1 MTVRKSSTFINVD
14 MMTLLIVNV
23 FLFFSKCCIR
33 KVVKRGRK
41 LMVGYSGEG
50 SEGNSSSSSST
61 EVAVVECKKRR
72 RRQSRVIGSDG
83 EVEKCLPGLENVVPL
98 KLSSDEESEDVAIM
112 SGPKTYLLRRTI
124 HDRDSDLSSST
135 KPDPN
140 KLIISTSP
148 RLPLLKKML
157 SQKSKRLLKD
167 GSVRSGDECDSGISL
182 DEFIA
187 GEEDSEVEEELE
199 GSEEEG
205 ENSDDAIE
213 EEDEGEVSINYM
225 ALTFQLQ
232 QNEDRRI
239 SGDVEMITFEKA
251 FPQYLQFLCLAL
263 DPRLEAGQQGKTN
276 GEKFMSRWPFDMH
289 KPNLKHLAAA
299 TNKVESDIQ
308 YRMKNIQSG
317 GWNASF
323 VNSIQS
329 YPTMEIKPYQKDT
342 GYDCSA
348 CHREKYGAHIL
359 CILSGPFY
367 DGASVWDSM
376 RWDRYLP
383 KGWDINGNAI
393 KCFQGDTSENVE
405 VEVGSTCS
413 DKVRTA

>member
-1 MTVRKSSTFINVD
+1 
-14 MMTLLIVNV
+14 
-23 FLFFSKCCIR
+23 
-33 KVVKRGRK
+33 
-41 LMVGYSGEG
+41 MVGYSGES
-50 SEGNSSSSSST
+50 SEGDSSSSSST
-61 EVAVVECKKRR
+61 EVAVVEGKKRR
-72 RRQSRVIGSDG
+72 RRQSRVIDSDG
-83 EVEKCLPGLENVVPL
+83 EVEKCLPGLENAAPL
-98 KLSSDEESEDVAIM
+98 KLSSEESEDGAIM
-112 SGPKTYLLRRTI
+112 SGPKTRLLRRTI
-124 HDRDSDLSSST
+124 YDRDSDLNSST
-135 KPDPN
+135 KPDSN
-140 KLIISTSP
+140 KIIFSTSP
-148 RLPLLKKML
+148 RLPLLKKMQN
-157 SQKSKRLLKD
+157 QKSKRLLKG
-167 GSVRSGDECDSGISL
+167 GSVQSGDECDSGTSL

-205 ENSDDAIE
+205 ENSDGTIE

-232 QNEDRRI
+232 QDEDRRI

-263 DPRLEAGQQGKTN
+263 DPRLEAGQQEKTN
-276 GEKFMSRWPFDMH
+276 GEKFMSRWPLDMH
-289 KPNLKHLAAA
+289 KPDLKHLAAA

-308 YRMKNIQSG
+308 YKMKYLQSG

-329 YPTMEIKPYQKDT
+329 YPIMEIKPYQKDT
-342 GYDCSA
+342 GYCCSA
-348 CHREKYGAHIL
+348 CNHVKYGAHKL

-367 DGASVWDSM
+367 DGASVWDSK

-383 KGWDINGNAI
+383 NGWDVNGNAI

-405 VEVGSTCS
+405 LEVGSTCYS
-413 DKVRTA
+413 KVRTA